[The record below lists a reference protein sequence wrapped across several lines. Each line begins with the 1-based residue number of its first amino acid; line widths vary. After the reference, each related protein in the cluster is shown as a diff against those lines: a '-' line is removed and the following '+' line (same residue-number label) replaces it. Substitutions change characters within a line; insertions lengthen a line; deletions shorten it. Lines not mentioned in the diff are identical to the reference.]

1 MKTTY
6 TLAILITFLAG
17 GVAFAHGPGGKLE
30 RLDANK
36 DGKVTLAEMKSE
48 AEQKFKELDAD
59 KNGRVVEAELT
70 AHHERMRAKFEQE
83 RAARG
88 DAAGKADGDC
98 HGKKGRFG
106 DKRKGWF
113 LKKMDANNDGAID
126 AKEFTSH
133 VEQRFAR
140 MDDNGD
146 KVLAG
151 DELAHGRGW
160 HYGLR
165 RHHGAARTPT
175 GAAGGAAVQ

>member
-1 MKTTY
+1 MKTIS
-6 TLAILITFLAG
+6 TLAILTTLAAG

-48 AEQKFKELDAD
+48 AAQKFKDIDAD
-59 KNGRVVEAELT
+59 KNGRVVEAEL
-70 AHHERMRAKFEQE
+70 AEHHERMRAEFEQE

-88 DAAGKADGDC
+88 DGAAKADRDC
-98 HGKKGRFG
+98 HGEKMRHGGKAF
-106 DKRKGWF
+106 F

-126 AKEFTSH
+126 AAEWTGH
-133 VEQRFAR
+133 VERRFAR

-151 DELAHGRGW
+151 AELERGHGRHGRGK
-160 HYGLR
+160 HRGE
-165 RHHGAARTPT
+165 ARGPA
-175 GAAGGAAVQ
+175 GAAGGRAGQR

>member
-6 TLAILITFLAG
+6 TLVILTTLAAG

-48 AEQKFKELDAD
+48 AAQKFKEIDAD

-70 AHHERMRAKFEQE
+70 AHHEQMRAKFEQE

-88 DAAGKADGDC
+88 DAGKADGDC
-98 HGKKGRFG
+98 HGKKMRHGGKAF
-106 DKRKGWF
+106 F
-113 LKKMDANNDGAID
+113 LEKMDANNDGAID
-126 AKEFTSH
+126 AAEWTGH

-151 DELAHGRGW
+151 AELERGHGWHGRGK
-160 HYGLR
+160 HRG
-165 RHHGAARTPT
+165 HGQSPT
-175 GAAGGAAVQ
+175 GAAGGGAVQQ

>member
-6 TLAILITFLAG
+6 TLAILTTLAAG

-48 AEQKFKELDAD
+48 AAQKFKAIDAD
-59 KNGRVVEAELT
+59 KNGRVVEAELS
-70 AHHERMRAKFEQE
+70 AHHEQMRAKFAEQ

-88 DAAGKADGDC
+88 DGAGKADGDC
-98 HGKKGRFG
+98 HGKKMRHRGKAF
-106 DKRKGWF
+106 F

-126 AKEFTSH
+126 AAEWTGH

-151 DELAHGRGW
+151 AELERRHGWHGRGK
-160 HYGLR
+160 HRDER
-165 RHHGAARTPT
+165 RGPAGA
-175 GAAGGAAVQ
+175 GAAGGAAK

>member
-1 MKTTY
+1 MKKIYALAIIT
-6 TLAILITFLAG
+6 TLAAG

-48 AEQKFKELDAD
+48 AAQKFQAIDAD
-59 KNGRVVEAELT
+59 KNGRVVESELA
-70 AHHERMRAKFEQE
+70 AHREQMRAKFAEK

-88 DAAGKADGDC
+88 QGDGKADGEC
-98 HGKKGRFG
+98 HGKKG
-106 DKRKGWF
+106 KGWHAGKGARF
-113 LKKMDANNDGAID
+113 LQKMDANGDGAID
-126 AKEFTSH
+126 VGEWTGH

-151 DELAHGRGW
+151 DELTRGRGK
-160 HYGLR
+160 HFR
-165 RHHGAARTPT
+165 KHHRAGNT
-175 GAAGGAAVQ
+175 GAAGSAAVQ

>member
-1 MKTTY
+1 MKTIY
-6 TLAILITFLAG
+6 TLAILTSLAAG

-48 AEQKFKELDAD
+48 ADQKFKAIDAD
-59 KNGRVVEAELT
+59 KNGRVVEAELS
-70 AHHERMRAKFEQE
+70 AHHEQMRAKFAQE

-88 DAAGKADGDC
+88 DGAGKADGDC
-98 HGKKGRFG
+98 HGKKMRHGGKAF
-106 DKRKGWF
+106 F
-113 LKKMDANNDGAID
+113 LKKMDGNGDGAID
-126 AKEFTSH
+126 AAEWRSH

-151 DELAHGRGW
+151 AELERRHGKGKHGRGW
-160 HYGLR
+160 HRGR
-165 RHHGAARTPT
+165 EQSST
-175 GAAGGAAVQ
+175 GAAGGAAK